1 MAVVATAVL
10 LALLLVLQAPTPA
23 ECAAPGSD
31 GSGPSS
37 SGRSGVSSLLASL
50 TQYEVVAIR
59 APQLDQNHRRSIV
72 LGAQEAQRRARRT
85 LATAAQQQSSFAAS
99 REREQQ
105 QQQQEREDATPRQF
119 SRRISLSFRTLLGAT
134 AETGN
139 AHTLSAADGS
149 AAAAATEPVD
159 FDLHL
164 SKMADLFHPSYSQT
178 RQVWREEKRVHQEE
192 QVQGEQKKKSS
203 TTVARTHALHR
214 SAPCAR
220 VPGAAC
226 RAR

>member
-1 MAVVATAVL
+1 MAVVATALL
-10 LALLLVLQAPTPA
+10 LALLVLQAPSPA

-37 SGRSGVSSLLASL
+37 GGRSGVSSLLASL

-85 LATAAQQQSSFAAS
+85 MAAAAQQQSSFAAS

-105 QQQQEREDATPRQF
+105 QQEREDAAPRQF
-119 SRRISLSFRTLLGAT
+119 SRRVSLSFRTLLGAT

-149 AAAAATEPVD
+149 AAAAPEPVD
-159 FDLHL
+159 FDLQL

-178 RQVWREEKRVHQEE
+178 RQVWRDGKRVHQEE
-192 QVQGEQKKKSS
+192 QVQGEQS
-203 TTVARTHALHR
+203 
-214 SAPCAR
+214 
-220 VPGAAC
+220 
-226 RAR
+226 